1 MAAVGKRFRDALVW
15 AAELHEDQDRKGGD
29 VPYVAHLLGVAAIVL
44 EHGGSEDVAIA
55 ALLHDALEDQAH
67 KMTEGEIRARF
78 GDAVER
84 IVVECS
90 DGTPEEQRDRS
101 HDRWFARKKKYIAE
115 IAHKSDGALMV
126 SMADKLYNA
135 RSMLED
141 YRTEGETLWGES
153 ACRRHRSGVQGEPG
167 RFTTGREGNLWYY
180 AAMVEAYEQR
190 VGHTR
195 LWGELARTVAEMKN
209 LVEAAP

>member
-1 MAAVGKRFRDALVW
+1 MPAVGKRFRDALVW

-67 KMTEGEIRARF
+67 KMSAGEIGARF
-78 GDAVER
+78 GATVER
-84 IVVECS
+84 IVEACT
-90 DGTPEEQRDRS
+90 DGEPEEQRDR
-101 HDRWFARKKKYIAE
+101 DKQRWYARKKKYMAAMPEKPREAI
-115 IAHKSDGALMV
+115 LV

-135 RSMLED
+135 RSVLED
-141 YRTEGETLWGES
+141 YRVEGDALW
-153 ACRRHRSGVQGEPG
+153 R

-180 AAMVEAYEQR
+180 AAMLQAYEKR
-190 VGHTR
+190 VGHIR

-209 LVEAAP
+209 LVEAAR

>member
-1 MAAVGKRFRDALVW
+1 MPAVGKRFRDALVW

-29 VPYVAHLLGVAAIVL
+29 VPYIAHLLGVAAIVL

-67 KMTEGEIRARF
+67 KITEGEIRARF

-141 YRTEGETLWGES
+141 YRTGGETLW
-153 ACRRHRSGVQGEPG
+153 G

>member
-141 YRTEGETLWGES
+141 YRTEGETLWG
-153 ACRRHRSGVQGEPG
+153 

>member
-1 MAAVGKRFRDALVW
+1 MPAVGKRFRDALVW

-29 VPYVAHLLGVAAIVL
+29 VPYVAHLLGVAAVVL
-44 EHGGSEDVAIA
+44 EHGGSEDTAIA

-67 KMTEGEIRARF
+67 KITEGEIRARF

-84 IVVECS
+84 IVIECS
-90 DGTPEEQRDRS
+90 DGTPEEQQDRS
-101 HDRWFARKKKYIAE
+101 HERWYARKKKYIAE
-115 IAHKSDGALMV
+115 IAHKSDAALVV
-126 SMADKLYNA
+126 SMADKLYNI

-141 YRTEGETLWGES
+141 YRAEGGALW
-153 ACRRHRSGVQGEPG
+153 R

-180 AAMVEAYEQR
+180 AAMVEAYEKR

-195 LWGELARTVAEMKN
+195 LWGELARTVAEMKD

>member
-44 EHGGSEDVAIA
+44 EHGGSEDVVIA

-141 YRTEGETLWGES
+141 YRTEGETLWG
-153 ACRRHRSGVQGEPG
+153 

>member
-1 MAAVGKRFRDALVW
+1 MPAVGKRFRDALMW
-15 AAELHEDQDRKGGD
+15 AAELHEDQSRKGGD
-29 VPYVAHLLGVAAIVL
+29 VPYVAHLLGVAAVVL
-44 EHGGSEDVAIA
+44 EHGGSEDTAIA

-67 KMTEGEIRARF
+67 KISEGEISARF
-78 GDAVER
+78 GETVER
-84 IVVECS
+84 IVIECS
-90 DGTPEEQRDRS
+90 DGTPEEQQDRS
-101 HDRWFARKKKYIAE
+101 HERWYARKKKYIAE

-141 YRTEGETLWGES
+141 YRAEGDALW
-153 ACRRHRSGVQGEPG
+153 R

-180 AAMVEAYEQR
+180 AAMVEAYEKR
-190 VGHTR
+190 VGRTR
-195 LWGELARTVAEMKN
+195 LWGELARTVSEMRN

>member
-1 MAAVGKRFRDALVW
+1 MPAVGKRFRDALMW
-15 AAELHEDQDRKGGD
+15 AAELHEDQSRKGGD
-29 VPYVAHLLGVAAIVL
+29 VPYVAHLLGVAAVVL
-44 EHGGSEDVAIA
+44 EHGGSEDTAIA

-67 KMTEGEIRARF
+67 KITEGEISARF
-78 GDAVER
+78 GETVER
-84 IVVECS
+84 IVIECS
-90 DGTPEEQRDRS
+90 DGTPEEQQDRS
-101 HDRWFARKKKYIAE
+101 HERWYARKKKYIAE

-126 SMADKLYNA
+126 SMADKLYNI

-141 YRTEGETLWGES
+141 YRAEGDVLW
-153 ACRRHRSGVQGEPG
+153 R

-190 VGHTR
+190 VGRTR
-195 LWGELARTVAEMKN
+195 LWGELARTVAEMRN

>member
-1 MAAVGKRFRDALVW
+1 MAEVGKRFRDALVW

-67 KMTEGEIRARF
+67 KITEGEIRSRF

-90 DGTPEEQRDRS
+90 DGSPEEQRDRS
-101 HDRWFARKKKYIAE
+101 HDRWFARKKKYISE

-126 SMADKLYNA
+126 SMADKLYNI

-141 YRTEGETLWGES
+141 YRVEGDALW
-153 ACRRHRSGVQGEPG
+153 R

-180 AAMVEAYEQR
+180 AAMLQAYEKR
-190 VGHTR
+190 VGHIR

-209 LVEAAP
+209 LVEAAR

>member
-67 KMTEGEIRARF
+67 KITEGEIRTRF

-141 YRTEGETLWGES
+141 YRTEGETLWG
-153 ACRRHRSGVQGEPG
+153 

-180 AAMVEAYEQR
+180 AAMVAAYEKR

-195 LWGELARTVAEMKN
+195 LWGELARTVSEMRN

>member
-44 EHGGSEDVAIA
+44 EHGGSEDTAIA

-67 KMTEGEIRARF
+67 KINEGEIRARF
-78 GDAVER
+78 GEAVEG
-84 IVVECS
+84 IVIECS
-90 DGTPEEQRDRS
+90 DGTPEEQQDRS

-115 IAHKSDGALMV
+115 IAHKSDAALMV

-141 YRTEGETLWGES
+141 YRAEGEALWS
-153 ACRRHRSGVQGEPG
+153 
-167 RFTTGREGNLWYY
+167 RFTTGRDGNLWYY
-180 AAMVEAYEQR
+180 AAMLEAYEKR